1 MAAEKN
7 VGNLNNIYHF
17 DLVDYI
23 VFASMLILSALTGLY
38 YGCRSKYCKSE
49 TGQTLS
55 EYLTGNRN
63 LKPFPVALSL
73 IASYVSGVTILG
85 TPSDIYLFGTQYW
98 FIVIA
103 IWLSGLVVAN
113 VYLPVFLRLQVNSS
127 YEVCR
132 LHSKI
137 RDDIYQS
144 IIVTIAINQSI
155 CQGRVFHDISHISFV
170 SGFNFV
176 FSIISV
182 TGINIHLVGTI
193 VAVVCVFYTFLGGLR
208 AVVWTDSWQ
217 VIAMFISV
225 IVVVILGTIA
235 VGGPSVIIDLTNRG
249 ERFIFFD
256 TNPSMYER
264 YTIFSVLIGGFTY
277 WTCFNSVNQTMVQR
291 YLSLPSERQSKI
303 SVLIFTIGV
312 SGFVWICCYAGILV
326 FASYYGCD
334 PLSLGRIKTDDQI
347 LPLFVMET
355 VGHLRGVPGLFVA
368 GVFGAALS
376 SLSVVLNSTAQ
387 VFLEDFLK
395 GCMKM
400 TLSERIA
407 TIVVKGVVLALG
419 LVAVGFMY
427 VVEHMGGVLAMAS
440 SLSAIAA
447 GTSCGIFTLG
457 MVFPWANSK
466 GAIAGAIAG
475 AIMSGLVSFGGQFV
489 AAAKLVVAHRLPV
502 FVNQSCFEK
511 YGISNDTI
519 APPII
524 YPDESD
530 VFPLFRLSFMWITPV
545 GVTTV
550 VVVGIVT
557 SFLTGKTD
565 LKPSAERSYIYRGN
579 VFFWCNSLSVVLN
592 STAQVFLEDFL
603 KGCMKMTLSER
614 IATIVVKGVV
624 LALGLVAV
632 GFMYVVEHMGGVL
645 AMASSLSAIAAGTS
659 CGIFTLGM
667 VFPWANSKGAI
678 AGAIAGAI
686 MSGLVS
692 FGGQFV
698 AAAKLV
704 VAHRLPVFVNQS
716 CFEKYGISNDTIAPP
731 IIYPDESD
739 VFPLFRLSFMWIT
752 PVGVTTVVV
761 VGIVT
766 SFLTGKT
773 DLKTLDPELISPV
786 FQWLLPPEAQ
796 RYAGSTIKRV
806 RNREVLENESMVQIR
821 PIGVQITPEVAR
833 KNS

>member
-17 DLVDYI
+17 DLVDYV

-127 YEVCR
+127 YEYLELRFNTVVR
-132 LHSKI
+132 
-137 RDDIYQS
+137 
-144 IIVTIAINQSI
+144 TIASVFFVLDEVMFLPIIIYVPSLAFNQ
-155 CQGRVFHDISHISFV
+155 
-170 SGFNFV
+170 
-176 FSIISV
+176 V

-193 VAVVCVFYTFLGGLR
+193 VAVICVFYTFLGGLR

-249 ERFIFFD
+249 QRFIFFD

-565 LKPSAERSYIYRGN
+565 LK
-579 VFFWCNSLSVVLN
+579 
-592 STAQVFLEDFL
+592 
-603 KGCMKMTLSER
+603 
-614 IATIVVKGVV
+614 
-624 LALGLVAV
+624 
-632 GFMYVVEHMGGVL
+632 
-645 AMASSLSAIAAGTS
+645 
-659 CGIFTLGM
+659 
-667 VFPWANSKGAI
+667 
-678 AGAIAGAI
+678 
-686 MSGLVS
+686 
-692 FGGQFV
+692 
-698 AAAKLV
+698 
-704 VAHRLPVFVNQS
+704 
-716 CFEKYGISNDTIAPP
+716 
-731 IIYPDESD
+731 
-739 VFPLFRLSFMWIT
+739 
-752 PVGVTTVVV
+752 
-761 VGIVT
+761 
-766 SFLTGKT
+766 
-773 DLKTLDPELISPV
+773 TLDPELISPV